1 MWTHDDGAS
10 EVRLVSARSGD
21 DRSFANQHHRLVAF
35 PKVDQHYQNSIARV
49 FPDGSIRDQT
59 TCSLMALTHVAE
71 EREQWSKRK
80 ATRRCRK
87 LKGSNVGAGLNR
99 VVHPTLTLTT
109 ARTYSR
115 CSTRRTEQSTST
127 PKNQKRT
134 PRPSDRTNPYPH
146 VRSTP
151 PRGHRGRF
159 VDPRPHT
166 TRRRS
171 TPRAT
176 RHRQRRAR
184 ESLRKKKDIEKHIK
198 LIAHT
203 KIERN

>member
-1 MWTHDDGAS
+1 MTVHLRCGSYLLAPVTIDPSRTNTTAS
-10 EVRLVSARSGD
+10 SRFQKLISTTKTP
-21 DRSFANQHHRLVAF
+21 LLAF
-35 PKVDQHYQNSIARV
+35 FH
-49 FPDGSIRDQT
+49 DGSIRDQT

-71 EREQWSKRK
+71 EREQWSKRN

-99 VVHPTLTLTT
+99 VVQPTFTLTT

-115 CSTRRTEQSTST
+115 CSTRRTEQSTKK
-127 PKNQKRT
+127 PKNQKRK
-134 PRPSDRTNPYPH
+134 PRPSDRTNPYRP

-184 ESLRKKKDIEKHIK
+184 VSLS
-198 LIAHT
+198 
-203 KIERN
+203 

>member
-1 MWTHDDGAS
+1 MTVHLRCGSYLLAPVTIDPSRTNTTAS
-10 EVRLVSARSGD
+10 SRFQKFISTTKTPL
-21 DRSFANQHHRLVAF
+21 LAF
-35 PKVDQHYQNSIARV
+35 FH
-49 FPDGSIRDQT
+49 DGSMRDQT

-71 EREQWSKRK
+71 EREQWNKRN
-80 ATRRCRK
+80 ATRRCSR
-87 LKGSNVGAGLNR
+87 GSTTKR
-99 VVHPTLTLTT
+99 RSRSEPCHSPHSLTT

-134 PRPSDRTNPYPH
+134 PRPSDRTNPYQPG
-146 VRSTP
+146 RSTP
-151 PRGHRGRF
+151 PRGHRGRY

-184 ESLRKKKDIEKHIK
+184 VSLSES
-198 LIAHT
+198 
-203 KIERN
+203 